1 MAVVGRLKIK
11 SNNSAVE
18 RKPVERNLLESP
30 KMSSQIYEQ
39 RNMAFCYMRTSD
51 IFFGG
56 GGVISILDVG
66 LV

>member
-39 RNMAFCYMRTSD
+39 RNMAFCDMRTSD
-51 IFFGG
+51 IFLGG
-56 GGVISILDVG
+56 ISILDVG